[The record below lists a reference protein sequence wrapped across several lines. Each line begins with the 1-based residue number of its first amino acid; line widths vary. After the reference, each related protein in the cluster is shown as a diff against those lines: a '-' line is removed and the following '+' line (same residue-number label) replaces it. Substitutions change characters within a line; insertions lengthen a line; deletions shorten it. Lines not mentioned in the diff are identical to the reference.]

1 MVETSEGR
9 TRRWLGTFVPAPM
22 NVSGKEIVLGC
33 VGALLGVFCAAWLS
47 QRILAGFNPWFIAPM
62 GASAVLLFAV
72 PASPLAQP
80 WSIIGGNLVS
90 ALIGVTCAA
99 QIDDVALAASL
110 AASLAIG
117 AMFALR
123 CLHPPSG
130 AVALTAVLGGPVIK
144 ALGYRFV
151 LWPVAADSL
160 LLLLAALLFNV
171 SARRRYPH
179 HAGVPANAHHTR
191 DEPPAARV
199 GLTAS
204 DLHAA
209 LKSHGELLDVS
220 PDDLEALFIEAEN
233 RAWTRRFGS
242 LRCKDVMSRDVVCVL
257 PSTPARDAWQRIID
271 HAVKALPV
279 VDAQR
284 RLLGIVT
291 LHDFFLGHDLVPGAA
306 GNASWMVA
314 DIMTHDVLS
323 ASPDEELVSL
333 MSSFSDGGRHHL
345 PVVDAERRVV
355 GMVTQSDMVAALFRA
370 GLERPADPAS
380 PADPALPA
388 GSRS

>member
-1 MVETSEGR
+1 MRPAR
-9 TRRWLGTFVPAPM
+9 TRQWLGTFMPAP
-22 NVSGKEIVLGC
+22 VSVSTKEIVLGC

-80 WSIIGGNLVS
+80 WPIIGGNVVS

-99 QIDDVALAASL
+99 HIDDVALAASV
-110 AASLAIG
+110 AASLSIG

-130 AVALTAVLGGPVIK
+130 AVALTAVLGGPTIK
-144 ALGYRFV
+144 ALGYRFL
-151 LWPVAADSL
+151 LWPVAVDS
-160 LLLLAALLFNV
+160 LLLAALVFNV

-179 HAGVPANAHHTR
+179 HAAAPGSAHNTR
-191 DEPPAARV
+191 DEAPGARV
-199 GLTAS
+199 GLTTG

-209 LKSHGELLDVS
+209 LHARGELLDVS
-220 PDDLEALFIEAEN
+220 PDDLEALFVEAEN

-242 LRCKDVMSRDVVCVL
+242 LRCEDVMSRDVVCVL
-257 PSTPARDAWQRIID
+257 PSTPAREAWQSLIV

-279 VDAQR
+279 VDER
-284 RLLGIVT
+284 KRLIGIVT

-306 GNASWMVA
+306 GNAAWMVA
-314 DIMTHDVLS
+314 DIMTHDVLT
-323 ASPDEELVSL
+323 AGPRQELVVL
-333 MSSFSDGGRHHL
+333 MSAFSDGGRHHL
-345 PVVDAERRVV
+345 PVVDDERRLV

-370 GLERPADPAS
+370 GLERPASFSSLQPAAS
-380 PADPALPA
+380 
-388 GSRS
+388 

>member
-1 MVETSEGR
+1 MDERNGR
-9 TRRWLGTFVPAPM
+9 EWLATFVPAPVT
-22 NVSGKEIVLGC
+22 VSRREILLGC
-33 VGALLGVFCAAWLS
+33 LGALLGVFCAAWLS
-47 QRILAGFNPWFIAPM
+47 HRLLAGFNPWFIAPM

-99 QIDDVALAASL
+99 HIDDVALAASV
-110 AASLAIG
+110 AAATAIG

-130 AVALTAVLGGPVIK
+130 AVALTAVLGGPVIR

-151 LWPVAADSL
+151 LWPVAVDSL
-160 LLLLAALLFNV
+160 LLLLAALVFNV

-179 HAGVPANAHHTR
+179 RAGPQAATHHTR

-199 GLTAS
+199 GLTAD

-209 LKSHGELLDVS
+209 LRARGELLDVS
-220 PDDLEALFIEAEN
+220 PDDLEALFVEAEH
-233 RAWTRRFGS
+233 RAWTRRLGR
-242 LRCKDVMSRDVVCVL
+242 LCCEDVMSRDVVCVQ
-257 PSTPARDAWQRIID
+257 PATPAHEAWRLIVD

-284 RLLGIVT
+284 RLAGIVT
-291 LHDFFLGHDLVPGAA
+291 LHDFFVGHDRVSDV
-306 GNASWMVA
+306 ASPVA
-314 DIMTHDVLS
+314 DIMTRDVI
-323 ASPDEELVSL
+323 AANPRQELVDL
-333 MSSFSDGGRHHL
+333 MSAFSDGGRHHL
-345 PVVDAERRVV
+345 PVVDGERRVI
-355 GMVTQSDMVAALFRA
+355 GMVTQSDMVAALFRV
-370 GLERPADPAS
+370 GLERPV
-380 PADPALPA
+380 
-388 GSRS
+388 